1 MKCKGKIGS
10 LRKLTY
16 LIVIILLSMRVF
28 IIVGTEGAK
37 NEPNLLECVTV
48 TSAAAQRTAPHR
60 ETKVR
65 WDSEDLGF
73 LVLEQL
79 RLQALSKAM

>member
-37 NEPNLLECVTV
+37 KEPNLLECVTV
-48 TSAAAQRTAPHR
+48 AQQQHR
-60 ETKVR
+60 E
-65 WDSEDLGF
+65 
-73 LVLEQL
+73 Q
-79 RLQALSKAM
+79 RLTGKQK